1 MDERKETLSFFI
13 YMWNKWSMYEAA
25 IVFNEKP
32 YDKETYCKMY
42 VANGRILEHAR
53 RMVSKIY
60 SLENNFEECLKKKN
74 QAYDTLHELQDRYE
88 RDVESFRKDIRNLQ
102 MELDD
107 VSFKYDELMKATIR
121 KKMDANDYDFNQE
134 EKKFLRRMMDW
145 IED

>member
-1 MDERKETLSFFI
+1 MTQNEFETLTGMTVTAEI
-13 YMWNKWSMYEAA
+13 
-25 IVFNEKP
+25 FNEIHNDYMAKP